1 VRRLSDALIA
11 GTICGHATSEAKTVP
26 RRMGARLVF
35 FTLIKKINP
44 RLVDKRL
51 KLSACRSRA

>member
-1 VRRLSDALIA
+1 
-11 GTICGHATSEAKTVP
+11 
-26 RRMGARLVF
+26 MGARLVF